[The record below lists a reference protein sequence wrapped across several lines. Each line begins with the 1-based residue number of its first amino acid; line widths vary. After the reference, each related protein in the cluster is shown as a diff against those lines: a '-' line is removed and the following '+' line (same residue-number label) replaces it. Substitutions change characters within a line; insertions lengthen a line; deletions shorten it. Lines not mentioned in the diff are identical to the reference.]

1 MSEAVYIRGIGQGP
15 ETLDVRWPNTNT
27 PVGQPLPP
35 GSNVSTVLTE
45 SEDGWDPN
53 QAVNFLVQ
61 ADAAAGQLER
71 IGVNLP
77 AGIDFGRA
85 AASISTGAALG
96 SVVPGVGTVAGAI
109 AGLGLYVVEFI
120 QASGSGNGPYPS
132 GPVAMWAQNFA
143 EQAFVDWAVQN
154 EANTW
159 GSIED
164 MARAQLLFWL
174 ERWKCVLVLYPPTG
188 PGAQLR
194 GASFY
199 NGIPDLIYIGY
210 CGGDAAVRDLYKQAG
225 VDYEATR
232 QARIEA
238 NTTDYK
244 LVVQYQLKV
253 AVPNAAAPG
262 RGPQE
267 PPRGGGADE
276 KGSIGVGTLAA
287 GAVVLYLLSQ
297 NR

>member
-15 ETLDVRWPNTNT
+15 ETLDVRWPGTNA

-85 AASISTGAALG
+85 AASIATGAAMG

-109 AGLGLYVVEFI
+109 AGLGLYVVAFI
-120 QASGSGNGPYPS
+120 QASGSGLGPYPNQQT
-132 GPVAMWAQNFA
+132 AAWAQAFA
-143 EQAFVDWAVQN
+143 EQAFIDWAVEN
-154 EANTW
+154 ETNTW
-159 GSIED
+159 GSIPD

-174 ERWKCVLVLYPPTG
+174 ERWKCVLVAYPETG
-188 PGAQLR
+188 PGANLR

-199 NGIPDLIYIGY
+199 NGVPDLLYLGY
-210 CGGDAAVRDLYKQAG
+210 CGGDAVVRDLYKQAG

-253 AVPNAAAPG
+253 AVPNAAVPG
-262 RGPQE
+262 RGPQT
-267 PPRGGGADE
+267 PFR
-276 KGSIGVGTLAA
+276 IGPDDIVSPGWGTLAA